1 LTRRLSL
8 LVVLAA
14 FALLASACTRTLN
27 SSGSG
32 SIHAQPQDLYG
43 AMPLL
48 SDVSALLGDANWRP
62 GPPSFGV
69 RPLDV
74 ASMPLTEKFTVSQPF
89 VHLGSAETFIVDYEV
104 WSDSGA
110 AKSHMTTVQTAL
122 GTSAI
127 TSPKVGDQVIY
138 YGSQD
143 SSAAP
148 YQTVTLVRVGQV
160 VAVIGWDLKDAFPK
174 VAQLTKIATRV
185 IARLNSVM
193 AGKVHASPPAA
204 SDTAVLPPDSL
215 DLTLLGSA
223 RIPVEAAVVMIGA
236 TSIDTL
242 AQVLRSHGVSDVVF
256 GDYALNA
263 DTHMEVRATV
273 LTFTTAKEATDW
285 LAPFVSSMAAGQEG
299 YYDDTHGWY
308 VFPFA
313 SGTRAAM
320 IICQSTVSTEA
331 ASRACE
337 SPLTRVTAAWKV
349 NLG

>member
-1 LTRRLSL
+1 
-8 LVVLAA
+8 
-14 FALLASACTRTLN
+14 
-27 SSGSG
+27 
-32 SIHAQPQDLYG
+32 
-43 AMPLL
+43 MPSL
-48 SDVSALLGDANWRP
+48 SDVSSLLGDDNWRP

-110 AKSHMTTVQTAL
+110 AKSHMNSVQTAL

-138 YGSQD
+138 YGSQA
-143 SSAAP
+143 SSDAAP

-174 VAQLTKIATRV
+174 VSQLNKIATKV
-185 IARLNSVM
+185 IGRLNSVM
-193 AGKVHASPPAA
+193 GGKVHASPPAA

-236 TSIDTL
+236 TSVDTL

-263 DTHMEVRATV
+263 DTHMEVRASV

-299 YYDDTHGWY
+299 YYDDSHGWY
-308 VFPFA
+308 VFPFV

>member
-1 LTRRLSL
+1 
-8 LVVLAA
+8 VAA
-14 FALLASACTRTLN
+14 LALLAGACTRTIN
-27 SSGSG
+27 TSGSG
-32 SIHAQPQDLYG
+32 SNAAQPQDLYG
-43 AMPLL
+43 AMPSL
-48 SDVSALLGDANWRP
+48 SDVSALLGDDNWRP

-74 ASMPLTEKFTVSQPF
+74 ASMPLTEKFTVTQPF
-89 VHLGSAETFIVDYEV
+89 VHLGSAEAFTVDFEV
-104 WSDSGA
+104 WNDSGA
-110 AKSHMTTVQTAL
+110 AKTHMSSVQTAL

-138 YGSQD
+138 YGSQG
-143 SSAAP
+143 SGAAP
-148 YQTVTLVRVGQV
+148 YQTVTLARLGQV
-160 VAVIGWDLKDAFPK
+160 VAIIAWDRKDAFPK
-174 VAQLTKIATRV
+174 VVELTRIATKV
-185 IARLNSVM
+185 VARLNSAM

-204 SDTAVLPPDSL
+204 SDTAVLPPESL

-263 DTHMEVRATV
+263 DTHMEVRASV
-273 LTFTTAKEATDW
+273 LNFTTAKEATDW

-299 YYDDTHGWY
+299 YYDDAHGWY
-308 VFPFA
+308 VFPFV

-320 IICQSTVSTEA
+320 IICQSTAGTEA

-349 NLG
+349 NLTRPG

>member
-1 LTRRLSL
+1 
-8 LVVLAA
+8 
-14 FALLASACTRTLN
+14 
-27 SSGSG
+27 
-32 SIHAQPQDLYG
+32 
-43 AMPLL
+43 MPSL
-48 SDVSALLGDANWRP
+48 SDVSALLGDDNWRP

-74 ASMPLTEKFTVSQPF
+74 ATMPFTEKFTVTQPF
-89 VHLGSAETFIVDYEV
+89 VHLGTAETFFVDYEA
-104 WSDSGA
+104 WNDSGA
-110 AKSHMTTVQTAL
+110 AKSHMTSVQTAL

-138 YGSQD
+138 YGSQG
-143 SSAAP
+143 SGAAP

-174 VAQLTKIATRV
+174 VSDLTKIATKV
-185 IARLNSVM
+185 IARLNSVI
-193 AGKVHASPPAA
+193 AGRVHASPAAA

-242 AQVLRSHGVSDVVF
+242 AQVLRSHGVNDVVF
-256 GDYALNA
+256 GDYVLNA

-273 LTFTTAKEATDW
+273 LTFATSQEATDW
-285 LAPFVSSMAAGQEG
+285 LAPFVSSMATGQQG

-308 VFPFA
+308 VFPFV

-320 IICQSTVSTEA
+320 IICQSTVTSEA

-349 NLG
+349 SLG